1 MAKKRIFVACS
12 DERLRIAVL
21 LLLDHV
27 PGMAVIGITDRIPNL
42 LSQLWATQPDV
53 LLLEWDLPF
62 NEIED
67 LLSDIHNLNRRP
79 MIIFISGKP
88 EEEEK
93 LIAAGADYFISKDA
107 PPDMLIP
114 ILKQDPTSTVKI
126 SNTNP

>member
-12 DERLRIAVL
+12 DEGLRIAML
-21 LLLDHV
+21 LLLDHE
-27 PGMAVIGITDRIPNL
+27 PGLAVIGITDRIPNL

-53 LLLEWDLPF
+53 LLLEWELPF

-67 LLSDIHNLNRRP
+67 LISDIHNLNRRP
-79 MIIFISGKP
+79 MIIYLSGKP

-114 ILKQDPTSTVKI
+114 ILNQNPFSTEKI
-126 SNTNP
+126 SNHS